1 MHLHCQAE
9 QMQKVQRYY
18 ESLTQAFQLEGME
31 VMLLFII
38 FWKQKWQVYTR
49 LDCIVNT
56 KVEENSWDF
65 PLRLGVDR

>member
-38 FWKQKWQVYTR
+38 FWKQK
-49 LDCIVNT
+49 
-56 KVEENSWDF
+56 
-65 PLRLGVDR
+65 